1 MNNQITN
8 PFEVLDKRL
17 SSIECLL
24 LDLKHS
30 QSEKK
35 KDNSL
40 DDLPENLTRKQTA
53 KILNICLSKVDQLAK
68 EGRLTKYR
76 NGTVVR
82 FKKEEVL
89 NFYQSFAKYQRH

>member
-8 PFEVLDKRL
+8 PFEVLNKRL

-24 LDLKHS
+24 LDLKHIH
-30 QSEKK
+30 SEKK
-35 KDNSL
+35 VNPL